1 MRKLLIAASANVLI
15 AGCVPYASVGYGT
28 GYGGFNFGT
37 GVNLYPGGYYTPP
50 GYWGIPGY
58 GYGSGPKQF
67 FGTLGGAALG
77 GWAGSG
83 IGAGTG
89 RLAAVGAGTLLG
101 AFLGSGIGGSLDR
114 ADEAYAAHAAARAYS
129 APLGYPIQWSNPAS
143 GNAGRVWSTREGWS
157 TSGAYCREFQQ
168 QILVGGRVQSAFGQA
183 CQQPDGSW
191 RIVG

>member
-1 MRKLLIAASANVLI
+1 MRRLLIAVGASALI
-15 AGCVPYASVGYGT
+15 GGCVPYASVGYGT

-37 GVNLYPGGYYTPP
+37 GVNLYPGGYYSSP
-50 GYWGIPGY
+50 GYSLGP
-58 GYGSGPKQF
+58 GPKQF

-89 RLAAVGAGTLLG
+89 RLAAVAAGTLLG
-101 AFLGSGIGGSLDR
+101 AFVGSGIGSSLDR
-114 ADEAYAAHAAARAYS
+114 ADEAYATQAAVRAYS
-129 APLGYPIQWSNPAS
+129 APLGYPIQWNNPSS
-143 GNAGRVWSTREGWS
+143 GNAGRIWSTREGWS

-168 QILVGGRVQSAFGQA
+168 QVLVGGRVQSAFGQA